1 MKPKRKPMFT
11 TLIFCLM
18 ANQAVE
24 TQIPALETTT
34 VQISFSSKDGLET
47 QKNKLILI
55 NKTNEQKEEPE
66 YLTNDANQKQL
77 EKDPPFI
84 EVEDPIPEL
93 RTKPII

>member
-34 VQISFSSKDGLET
+34 VQISFSSKDEPEP
-47 QKNKLILI
+47 QKNKFTLI
-55 NKTNEQKEEPE
+55 NKTKEQKEEPE
-66 YLTNDANQKQL
+66 YLTNDADKKQL

>member
-34 VQISFSSKDGLET
+34 VQISFSSKDEPEP
-47 QKNKLILI
+47 QKNKFILI
-55 NKTNEQKEEPE
+55 KDSKDEEEQKAK
-66 YLTNDANQKQL
+66 YLLNGQLNQHEQ
-77 EKDPPFI
+77 DPPFI